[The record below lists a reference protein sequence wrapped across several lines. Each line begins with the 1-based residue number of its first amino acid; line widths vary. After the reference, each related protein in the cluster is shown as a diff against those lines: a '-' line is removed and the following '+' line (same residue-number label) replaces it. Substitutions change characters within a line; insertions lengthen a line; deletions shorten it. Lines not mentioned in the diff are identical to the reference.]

1 MIRHR
6 RSETGKKRLL
16 SIRIPKIRDNT
27 RYVVSRKVASHCS
40 VARRISIGNN
50 NRPVYGCS
58 IGNGGLCRF
67 FSVEKGHVSLPW
79 SKKHAYPFICTS
91 WNYFSRRA
99 VKYIVEEPWRK
110 LKLANCIAY
119 LKRLNF
125 FLSLSHRLYLGLFHS
140 RPTLRF
146 SYFRKRSLFN
156 VCESIKG
163 ILTPRQND
171 RRIEKQKKKE
181 EIDDDSSR
189 FSRNSRNHRDNT
201 IGSCCFARTKAA
213 HQARSSNKFVIV
225 DCGLVSIE
233 RLKGSGQA
241 LNLQRN
247 VPVEIRETIQKWV
260 GNYRGS
266 LSVYNWVSSSQ
277 RNFNSIRESGW
288 KGLDFHCFP
297 THFQATED

>member
-27 RYVVSRKVASHCS
+27 RYIVSRKVASHCS

-171 RRIEKQKKKE
+171 RRIEKQKKKKK
-181 EIDDDSSR
+181 STTTR
-189 FSRNSRNHRDNT
+189 
-201 IGSCCFARTKAA
+201 
-213 HQARSSNKFVIV
+213 
-225 DCGLVSIE
+225 LVSLETLEIIAITRSVAAASRGQRRPT
-233 RLKGSGQA
+233 RLD
-241 LNLQRN
+241 R
-247 VPVEIRETIQKWV
+247 VI
-260 GNYRGS
+260 S
-266 LSVYNWVSSSQ
+266 L
-277 RNFNSIRESGW
+277 
-288 KGLDFHCFP
+288 
-297 THFQATED
+297 